1 MKKFEG
7 LVFIVA
13 MLVFADCLL
22 SPQIFSQQ
30 SIQREIENETDVLS
44 LQSLNGLIASQRFG
58 YSVADCGDLNGDGYD
73 DIIAGAHLTN
83 SNTGR
88 AYIYFGGNNMSSS
101 PSIVL
106 NGEAANNYFGISV
119 ANAGDVNADGYNDVI
134 VGAYGYSGNTGRA
147 YIYYGGYNMDN
158 IADVV
163 ISAPVS
169 NSFGY
174 SVSTAGDLNGDG
186 FSDVIVSAHTYS
198 SNKGRAYIYYG
209 GLIMDNLP
217 DKTLEGFATGGFFG
231 FSLSGAG
238 DINGDGFSEVVVGAY
253 AISAFTGSAY
263 LYYGGMNM
271 DTISDLTFTG
281 EAASNFF
288 GQSVA
293 GAGDVNGDGYS
304 DLLIGASLYSGSTG
318 RAYIYYGGGSPD
330 NVADVTFTGEAT
342 GNNFGR
348 GVSGAG
354 DVNGDGYSDI
364 LIGAQSYNGSRGRAY
379 LYYGGVSM
387 NNFSDMILNGEA
399 ANNYYGFS
407 VTGGGD
413 INGDGYKDFI
423 VGAYGVNSNKGKVY
437 IYKNALTGSDIP
449 DLAVYGESMS
459 ELGNSVSDAG
469 DLNGDGFDDY
479 IIGAWTYG
487 NFATGRVYIF
497 FGSANPDTIP
507 DLILNGFSNN
517 SRFGTSV
524 SGAGDVNA
532 DGYDDIIIGAPEYN
546 SSQGR
551 VYIYFGGSNMDT
563 IHDVQI
569 TGAASLYRFGQ
580 SVSSAGDMNGDGFSD
595 VIVGIP
601 GTSSNRGSI
610 RIYNGGNPMDTAFD
624 QIYSGTVAD
633 EQFGHSV
640 SEAGDVNNDG
650 FSDVI
655 FGAPGYQGYKGLA
668 VILLGNNIGGFSI
681 RGDNA
686 GDQLG
691 YSVSG
696 AGDINGDGYSDVV
709 IGAPYANG
717 AYGKAY
723 INLGSSF
730 PDTSKYLE
738 FSANY
743 FKFGNSVS
751 DAGDV
756 NNDGYDDFIICEE
769 QYLYGAGRA
778 FIYFG
783 GNQPDNVHDIN
794 LNYNSPYERFG
805 IAASSGGDIN
815 SDGLDDILI
824 GAFVNDI
831 NGSSAGAAYV
841 YLSSAP
847 SVKPML
853 ISVKDVP
860 NDQGGKVNLKW
871 TRSSYDVIGNDMIT
885 DYLIQRSL
893 PPGGGGFYWE
903 NIATIPATKESYY
916 AYNDNTPFDSLS
928 GNSGTLFYRITAR
941 TNVASNFWRSN
952 ILYGRSIDNLAPEM
966 VMMFTA
972 DEISSD
978 IYLNWKRNTEP
989 DLLNY
994 ILYRSNTPEINLE
1007 SAIPISIHTDST
1019 YIDISPPSGL
1029 KYYFIIAQ
1037 DIHNNK
1043 SIVAVTE
1050 APNVTVELTM
1060 FIEGFYNANNNSQV
1074 SDTVRAYLRN
1084 IVSPFNII
1092 DESKAVVSASGNAVL
1107 KFGIAVNGNYYLSI
1121 NHRNSI
1127 ETWSASGIAVTIGS
1141 SINYDLTNAVSKAF
1155 GNNLNQIDTSPL
1167 RFAIYSGDENQNG
1180 TVDLTDLVSVSN
1192 AAGIFTNGYVPTDMN
1207 GNNITDLS
1215 DIVITSNNASA
1226 FIAKIV
1232 P

>member
-1 MKKFEG
+1 MKTRFS
-7 LVFIVA
+7 LLLIIMFIAVLTQA
-13 MLVFADCLL
+13 
-22 SPQIFSQQ
+22 QNN
-30 SIQREIENETDVLS
+30 REKESESESESETDALS
-44 LQSLNGLIASQRFG
+44 LQSINGLIASQRFG
-58 YSVADCGDLNGDGYD
+58 ASVSDCGDLNGDGYD
-73 DIIAGAHLTN
+73 DFISGAHLTN

-106 NGEAANNYFGISV
+106 NGEASNNYFGISV
-119 ANAGDVNADGYNDVI
+119 ANAGDLNADGYNDVI
-134 VGAYGYSGNTGRA
+134 VGAYGYSSNAGRA
-147 YIYYGGYNMDN
+147 YIYYGGFNMDN
-158 IADVV
+158 VADVV
-163 ISAPVS
+163 LSAPVS
-169 NSFGY
+169 SSFGY
-174 SVSTAGDLNGDG
+174 SVSTAGDVNGDG
-186 FSDVIVSAHTYS
+186 FSDVIVSGHTFS
-198 SNKGRAYIYYG
+198 SNRGRAYIYYG
-209 GLIMDNLP
+209 GLIMDNSP
-217 DKTLEGFATGGFFG
+217 DKTIEGSATGGFFG

-238 DINGDGFSEVVVGAY
+238 DVNGDGYSDVIAGAY

-263 LYYGGMNM
+263 LYYGGANM
-271 DTISDLTFTG
+271 DTISDVTFTG

-288 GQSVA
+288 GQSISD
-293 GAGDVNGDGYS
+293 AGDVNGDGYS
-304 DLLIGASLYSGSTG
+304 DLLIGASLFSASTG
-318 RAYIYYGGGSPD
+318 RAYIFYGSGSMD
-330 NVADVTFTGEAT
+330 NIADVTFTGELA

-348 GVSGAG
+348 GISGAG
-354 DVNGDGYSDI
+354 DVNGDGFSDI

-387 NNFSDMILNGEA
+387 NNVSDMILNGEA
-399 ANNYYGFS
+399 SNNFFGFS

-437 IYKNALTGSDIP
+437 IYKNAMTGTDIP
-449 DLAVYGESMS
+449 DVAVYGENLS
-459 ELGNSVSDAG
+459 EMGKSVSDAG
-469 DLNGDGFDDY
+469 DLNGDGYDDY
-479 IIGAWTYG
+479 IIGASAYG
-487 NFATGRVYIF
+487 DFATGRVYIF
-497 FGSANPDTIP
+497 FGSVNPDTIP
-507 DLILNGFSNN
+507 ELIINGFANN

-551 VYIYFGGSNMDT
+551 VYIYFGGSIMDT
-563 IHDVQI
+563 IHDVQM
-569 TGAASLYRFGQ
+569 TGATSLYRFGH

-601 GTSSNRGSI
+601 GTSSSRGSI
-610 RIYNGGNPMDTAFD
+610 RIYNGGNPMDSAFD
-624 QIYSGTVAD
+624 QIYTGTVAD

-655 FGAPGYQGYKGLA
+655 FGAPGYQGYKGVA

-681 RGDNA
+681 RGDDT

-717 AYGKAY
+717 NLGKAY

-730 PDTSKYLE
+730 QDTSKDLE
-738 FSANY
+738 FTANY

-751 DAGDV
+751 GAGDV

-769 QYLYGAGRA
+769 QYLGGAGRA

-783 GNQPDNVHDIN
+783 GYQPDNIHDIN

-815 SDGLDDILI
+815 SDGLDDIII
-824 GAFVNDI
+824 GAFVNEI

-871 TRSSYDVIGNDMIT
+871 TRSAYDVLGNEMIT

-893 PPGGGGFYWE
+893 PPGVGGFYWE
-903 NIATIPATKESYY
+903 NIAYIPATKESYY
-916 AYNDNTPFDSLS
+916 AYNDNTPFDSLP
-928 GNSGTLFYRITAR
+928 GNSGSLYYRITAR
-941 TNVASNFWRSN
+941 TNNANNLWRSN
-952 ILYGRSIDNLAPEM
+952 IVYGRSIDNIAPLM
-966 VMMFTA
+966 VSPFNASAVIDDVQLT
-972 DEISSD
+972 
-978 IYLNWKRNTEP
+978 WKRSSAP

-994 ILYRSNTPEINLE
+994 ILYRSYSPTINPNSETPYATTVD
-1007 SAIPISIHTDST
+1007 SAYVDT
-1019 YIDISPPSGL
+1019 SPLSGL
-1029 KYYFIIAQ
+1029 FYYFIVAQ
-1037 DIHNNK
+1037 DIHGNY
-1043 SIVAVTE
+1043 SPVAV
-1050 APNVTVELTM
+1050 ALSPNITLNLSM
-1060 FIEGFYNANNNSQV
+1060 YIEGFYNSVSDQQV
-1074 SDTVRAYLRN
+1074 SDTITVELRN
-1084 IVSPFNII
+1084 SISPYTTA
-1092 DESKAVVSASGNAVL
+1092 DVSKAVVSSTGSAVL
-1107 KFGIAVNGNYYLSI
+1107 NFGGASDGNYFISVK
-1121 NHRNSI
+1121 HRNSI
-1127 ETWSASGIAVTIGS
+1127 ETWSANSNSFSRTSPA
-1141 SINYDLTNAVSKAF
+1141 NYDLSSSSSQAF
-1155 GNNLNQIDTSPL
+1155 GNNLIQIDSSPL
-1167 RFAIYSGDENQNG
+1167 RFGNYSGDVNQDG
-1180 TVDLTDLVSVSN
+1180 V
-1192 AAGIFTNGYVPTDMN
+1192 I
-1207 GNNITDLS
+1207 DLS
-1215 DIVITSNNASA
+1215 DGSLIDNDAFNFASGYLPTDVNGDDVTDLADAAVSDNNA
-1226 FIAKIV
+1226 FNFVGIV
-1232 P
+1232 RP